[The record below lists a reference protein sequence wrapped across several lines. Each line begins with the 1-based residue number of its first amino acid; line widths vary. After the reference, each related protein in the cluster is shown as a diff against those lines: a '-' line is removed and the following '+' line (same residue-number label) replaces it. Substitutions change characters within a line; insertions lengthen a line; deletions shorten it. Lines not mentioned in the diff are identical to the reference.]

1 MSLLRRHRI
10 LPKSGK
16 IAYPNPVNLRAFSI
30 IAYRFRFARLLRFVL
45 RIFSRTF
52 SGGFSPCKPRYIWL
66 CSVCLCDRFCDRF
79 YDRFA
84 HFSGDFFGDFSP
96 PSMRLIRGFE
106 GAGGGAI
113 KNPERFLR
121 VLQLHVAEILQG
133 QL

>member
-1 MSLLRRHRI
+1 HRI

-45 RIFSRTF
+45 RIFLRTF
-52 SGGFSPCKPRYIWL
+52 SGGLSPCKPRHIWL

-84 HFSGDFFGDFSP
+84 HFFAQFFAHFFRDFSP
-96 PSMRLIRGFE
+96 HRRGFQ
-106 GAGGGAI
+106 GAV
-113 KNPERFLR
+113 KW
-121 VLQLHVAEILQG
+121 VAFCCDG
-133 QL
+133 RTTATV

>member
-52 SGGFSPCKPRYIWL
+52 SGGLSPCKPRHCWIFPAGL
-66 CSVCLCDRFCDRF
+66 HDRFCDRF

-84 HFSGDFFGDFSP
+84 QFFCAFFGDFFGDFSP
-96 PSMRLIRGFE
+96 PSMRLVRGFE
-106 GAGGGAI
+106 GTL
-113 KNPERFLR
+113 K
-121 VLQLHVAEILQG
+121 VLVDG
-133 QL
+133 Q

>member
-45 RIFSRTF
+45 RIFLRTF
-52 SGGFSPCKPRYIWL
+52 SGGLSPCKPRHIWL

-84 HFSGDFFGDFSP
+84 HFFAQFFRDFSGIFQGIFHP
-96 PSMRLIRGFE
+96 TE
-106 GAGGGAI
+106 GASKG
-113 KNPERFLR
+113 L
-121 VLQLHVAEILQG
+121 
-133 QL
+133 